1 MNRSHFSKIKNILF
15 FVTFSISTTY
25 GQGIEAR
32 WKDHINLK
40 SYLNP
45 FWKTDTITDE
55 IVQIIKDGEIA
66 SGPLLFKAKKI
77 LSVRSAD
84 LSKTFLEGKDWIY
97 ENGRIKLTDRSN
109 IPFIKQEDLA
119 FKTMKK
125 DWSME
130 GKKKGEFVL
139 FNEGTYFR
147 SMQISIT
154 YLPDRS
160 KKWLGPLPKFS
171 GQSLRYILQKLNK
184 KEDLKIVFYGNSIET
199 GANSSGFQNQS
210 PFMPSW
216 AELIVYNLRKKYTG
230 KISFSNQSVGGKL
243 AKWGLENVTSAVL
256 PENPDLV
263 IIGFGMNDGTFEV
276 APEVYREQISG
287 IMKAVLAKN
296 PKAEFILISPMLA
309 NPYATQ
315 SKIQSLYKPEL
326 QKLIK
331 KGVVLADLT
340 GTHQELLK
348 HKTYQ
353 DMTGNN
359 VNHPNDYLARW
370 YAQVISAILIKPR
383 D

>member
-1 MNRSHFSKIKNILF
+1 MNRSLFLKIKNILF
-15 FVTFSISTTY
+15 FVMLGLSTTY
-25 GQGIEAR
+25 GQDIEAR
-32 WKDHINLK
+32 WKNHINLK

-55 IVQIIKDGEIA
+55 IIQIIKDGDIA
-66 SGPLLFKAKKI
+66 SGPLLFKARKI

-84 LSKTFLEGKDWIY
+84 LSKIFLEGKDWIY
-97 ENGRIKLTDRSN
+97 ENGRIKLTNHSN
-109 IPFIKQEDLA
+109 IPFIKQEDLV
-119 FKTMKK
+119 FKTLKK

-154 YLPDRS
+154 YMPDRS

-171 GQSLRYILQKLNK
+171 GQSLKLTLQKLTN

-216 AELIVYNLRKKYTG
+216 PELIIYNLRETYQG
-230 KISFSNQSVGGKL
+230 KIGYSNQSVGGKL
-243 AKWGLENVTSAVL
+243 AKWGLENVATAVL

-263 IIGFGMNDGTFEV
+263 IIGFGMNDGTFGV
-276 APEVYREQISG
+276 QPEVYRAQVSG
-287 IMKAVLAKN
+287 IMKAVLAEN

-315 SKIQSLYKPEL
+315 SKIQSLYKAEL
-326 QKLIK
+326 QKLIR

-359 VNHPNDYLARW
+359 VNHPNDYLSRW
-370 YAQVISAILIKPR
+370 YAQIISEILR
-383 D
+383 E

>member
-1 MNRSHFSKIKNILF
+1 MLGL
-15 FVTFSISTTY
+15 STTY
-25 GQGIEAR
+25 GQDIEAR
-32 WKDHINLK
+32 WKNHINLK

-55 IVQIIKDGEIA
+55 IIQIIKDGDIA
-66 SGPLLFKAKKI
+66 SGPLLFKARKI

-84 LSKTFLEGKDWIY
+84 LSKIFLEGKDWIY
-97 ENGRIKLTDRSN
+97 ENGRIKLTNHSN
-109 IPFIKQEDLA
+109 IPFIKQEDLV
-119 FKTMKK
+119 FKTLKK

-154 YLPDRS
+154 YMPDRS

-171 GQSLRYILQKLNK
+171 GQSLKLTLQKLTN

-216 AELIVYNLRKKYTG
+216 PELIIYNLRETYQG
-230 KISFSNQSVGGKL
+230 KIGYSNQSVGGKL
-243 AKWGLENVTSAVL
+243 AKWGLENVATAVL

-263 IIGFGMNDGTFEV
+263 IIGFGMNDGTFGV
-276 APEVYREQISG
+276 QPEVYRAQVSG
-287 IMKAVLAKN
+287 IMKAVLAEN

-315 SKIQSLYKPEL
+315 SKIQSLYKAEL
-326 QKLIK
+326 QKLIR

-359 VNHPNDYLARW
+359 VNHPNDYLSRW
-370 YAQVISAILIKPR
+370 YAQIISEILR
-383 D
+383 E

>member
-1 MNRSHFSKIKNILF
+1 MNRSLFFKIKNILF
-15 FVTFSISTTY
+15 FVTLGISTTY
-25 GQGIEAR
+25 GQEIEAR

-40 SYLNP
+40 TYLNP
-45 FWKTDTITDE
+45 FWKADTITDE
-55 IVQIIKDGEIA
+55 IVQIIKDGDIA
-66 SGPLLFKAKKI
+66 SGPLLFKARKI

-97 ENGRIKLTDRSN
+97 ENGRIKLTNQSN
-109 IPFIKQEDLA
+109 IPFVKQEDLV
-119 FKTMKK
+119 FKTLKK

-171 GQSLRYILQKLNK
+171 GQSLEHTLQKLNN

-199 GANSSGFQNQS
+199 GANSSGFQNQP

-216 AELIVYNLRKKYTG
+216 PELIIYNLRETYKG
-230 KISFSNQSVGGKL
+230 KIGYSNQSVGGKL
-243 AKWGLENVTSAVL
+243 AKWGLENVATAVL

-263 IIGFGMNDGTFEV
+263 IIGFGMNDGTFGV
-276 APEVYREQISG
+276 QPKVYRAQVSG
-287 IMKAVLAKN
+287 IMKAVLAEN
-296 PKAEFILISPMLA
+296 PKVEFILISPMLA
-309 NPYATQ
+309 NPYAIQ
-315 SKIQSLYKPEL
+315 SKIQSLYKAEL
-326 QKLIK
+326 QKLIR

-359 VNHPNDYLARW
+359 VNHPNDYLSRW
-370 YAQVISAILIKPR
+370 YAQIISEILR
-383 D
+383 M

>member
-1 MNRSHFSKIKNILF
+1 MTRFLFLKIKNILF
-15 FVTFSISTTY
+15 FVTLGISTTY
-25 GQGIEAR
+25 GQDIEAR

-55 IVQIIKDGEIA
+55 IVQIIKDGDIA
-66 SGPLLFKAKKI
+66 SGPLLFKARKI

-84 LSKTFLEGKDWIY
+84 LSKTFLQGKDWIY
-97 ENGRIKLTDRSN
+97 ENGRIKLTNHSN
-109 IPFIKQEDLA
+109 IPFIRQEDLV
-119 FKTMKK
+119 FKIFKK

-160 KKWLGPLPKFS
+160 KKWLGPLPEFS
-171 GQSLRYILQKLNK
+171 GQSLKHTLQKLNN

-216 AELIVYNLRKKYTG
+216 PELIIYNLRETYQG
-230 KISFSNQSVGGKL
+230 KVGYSNQSVGGKL
-243 AKWGLENVTSAVL
+243 AKWGLENVKTAVL

-276 APEVYREQISG
+276 QPKVYRAQVSG
-287 IMKAVLAKN
+287 IMNAALAKN
-296 PKAEFILISPMLA
+296 PNVEFILISPMLA

-315 SKIQSLYKPEL
+315 SKIQSLYKAEL
-326 QKLIK
+326 QKLIR

-359 VNHPNDYLARW
+359 VNHPNDYLSRW
-370 YAQVISAILIKPR
+370 YAQIISKILR
-383 D
+383 M

>member
-1 MNRSHFSKIKNILF
+1 MTRFLFLKIKNILF
-15 FVTFSISTTY
+15 FVTLGISTTY
-25 GQGIEAR
+25 GQDIEAR

-55 IVQIIKDGEIA
+55 IVQIIKDGDIA
-66 SGPLLFKAKKI
+66 SGPLLFKARKI

-84 LSKTFLEGKDWIY
+84 LSKTFLQGKDWIY
-97 ENGRIKLTDRSN
+97 ENGRIKLTNHSN
-109 IPFIKQEDLA
+109 IPFIRQEDLV
-119 FKTMKK
+119 FKIFKK

-160 KKWLGPLPKFS
+160 KKWLGPLPEFS
-171 GQSLRYILQKLNK
+171 GQSLKHTLQKLNN

-216 AELIVYNLRKKYTG
+216 PELIIYNLRETYQG
-230 KISFSNQSVGGKL
+230 KVGYSNQSVGGKL
-243 AKWGLENVTSAVL
+243 AKWGLENVKTAVL

-276 APEVYREQISG
+276 QPKVYRAQVSG
-287 IMKAVLAKN
+287 IMNAALAKN
-296 PKAEFILISPMLA
+296 PNVEFILISPMLA

-315 SKIQSLYKPEL
+315 SKIQSLYKAEL
-326 QKLIK
+326 QKLIR

-359 VNHPNDYLARW
+359 VNHPNDYLSRW
-370 YAQVISAILIKPR
+370 YAQIISKILGM
-383 D
+383 